1 MAERL
6 EDSQAL
12 ESTTVNI
19 NRTSTTVKGG
29 RRLSFSALVV
39 VGDRGGNVGI
49 GYGKGRGVP
58 IAIEKAQKDAKKN
71 LTRVDRSGATLP
83 HPVTGRYSSSKVRL
97 IPAAPGTGVVAG
109 GTVRAVLEMAGIRD
123 CMTKSYGSTN
133 EINLCKAVMEGLLQL
148 RSREAVAELRGV
160 TIERSAVDE
169 MLEASRQALIDAES
183 GGGSKKD
190 GGGGKGRGRGERD
203 RRSGGGGGGVKSSQ
217 PPQDKG
223 GKGRGGRG
231 GRKGGEAKAEAE
243 AGQEGG
249 EQQQTVNET
258 NELPTEPTQ
267 ASAAPHAP
275 EHIDQSVDAHASV
288 SKEQNEQ
295 EDNLK
300 LQNVETPTAEDVPSA
315 TEPAAVSEGE
325 AGESSEGGDGGE
337 EQQGS

>member
-71 LTRVDRSGATLP
+71 LTRVDRSGGTLP
-83 HPVTGRYSSSKVRL
+83 HPVTGRFSSSKVRL

-109 GTVRAVLEMAGIRD
+109 GTVRAVLEMAGVRD
-123 CMTKSYGSTN
+123 CLTKSYGSTN

-160 TIERSAVDE
+160 TIQRSAVDE

-183 GGGSKKD
+183 SSSSKKD
-190 GGGGKGRGRGERD
+190 SGGGDRGRGRGD
-203 RRSGGGGGGVKSSQ
+203 REQRNQGGGGGGVKSSAASQ
-217 PPQDKG
+217 QAAKS
-223 GKGRGGRG
+223 GGRG
-231 GRKGGEAKAEAE
+231 GKGGAKKGSAAKS
-243 AGQEGG
+243 EGG
-249 EQQQTVNET
+249 EQPQGDQQTGSEGNP
-258 NELPTEPTQ
+258 LPTEEMH

-275 EHIDQSVDAHASV
+275 EHIDQSADAHDAV
-288 SKEQNEQ
+288 SKEQNEA

-300 LQNVETPTAEDVPSA
+300 LQNIETPTAEGVASG
-315 TEPAAVSEGE
+315 TEPVEVEASGEDKSE
-325 AGESSEGGDGGE
+325 A
-337 EQQGS
+337 